1 MTTFKLNNAQKTSL
15 PFLGKGRLMGLLF
28 FILIKISFAQP
39 VNTINQ
45 EYDLNDPRN
54 PNCPCHKYQKMADDE
69 FKKLQKKDK
78 SNHTEKI
85 ADKENRQNKISQ
97 KKNKSNHSEKV
108 ADNENHETPGDQLK
122 KMPEENTPNQPEG
135 IVDDENKQNHISQK
149 TQVKV
154 KESSV
159 VSGNSDYYSKKHKR
173 KKLIGRIHKFTN
185 YFTLK
190 PNKTRKVKP
199 IYSICFKW

>member
-1 MTTFKLNNAQKTSL
+1 MITYKLNNVPKTSL
-15 PFLGKGRLMGLLF
+15 PFSGKGRFMGLLF
-28 FILIKISFAQP
+28 FLLIKISLAQP

-78 SNHTEKI
+78 SNHSEKI

-97 KKNKSNHSEKV
+97 KKNKSNLSEKIAENQKT
-108 ADNENHETPGDQLK
+108 ADNQLE

-135 IVDDENKQNHISQK
+135 IVEDENKQNINAQK

-159 VSGNSDYYSKKHKR
+159 VSGNSDYSKKHKR
-173 KKLIGRIHKFTN
+173 KKLTGRMHKFTN
-185 YFTLK
+185 FFTLK